1 MFKDSSDIVLC
12 DDFWKYLFVL
22 CRVLYLPMR
31 VLHLADQ
38 KNPAMDKLYFYVLQ
52 TDLMLPKWLSE
63 LDGRSNT
70 FMNIETIDRMGSD
83 ATAGKSDKESNDDSD
98 EDSNDDDAT
107 GNIITDDDTDD
118 STANEDEK

>member
-1 MFKDSSDIVLC
+1 
-12 DDFWKYLFVL
+12 
-22 CRVLYLPMR
+22 
-31 VLHLADQ
+31 
-38 KNPAMDKLYFYVLQ
+38 MDKLYFYVLQ
-52 TDLMLPKWLSE
+52 TDPMLPKWLSE

-70 FMNIETIDRMGSD
+70 FIKIAAINRMGSV